1 MNPATSATATSTV
14 RRTAYG
20 VFSQFWNLVNS
31 DDPGVQAQ
39 ALDLLNA
46 GVVIKITRIGRLKN
60 ERALDYA
67 KRWSRKFG
75 QLGNP
80 HLSHQLSLTEDG
92 DDKGAATIVL
102 ECVYRNSDGNI
113 KAVRHSEQE
122 PTDLKSIM
130 VHRVRLEE
138 DGRIISWTVMIEDE
152 DLLDLVV

>member
-1 MNPATSATATSTV
+1 MNPAMSATATSTA

-20 VFSQFWNLVNS
+20 VFSQFWTLVNA
-31 DDPGVQAQ
+31 DDSGVQVQ

-46 GVVIKITRIGRLKN
+46 GAKIKITRIGVLKN
-60 ERALDYA
+60 ELALGYA

-80 HLSHQLSLTEDG
+80 HLSHQLSLAEDG
-92 DDKGAATIVL
+92 EDKDTATIVL
-102 ECVYRNSDGNI
+102 ECVYRKNDGSI

-130 VHRVRLEE
+130 VHRVRLGK
-138 DGRIISWTVMIEDE
+138 DGRIVSWTVLIEDE
-152 DLLDLVV
+152 HLLDHIA